1 MKKITILLLS
11 FLLVFSSVSFSD
23 AEESQHESS
32 GTLIEERFIG
42 LSRASASLN
51 ISSNTAKCKATAYA
65 NSSEYYLYVTLSLQ
79 KKNGNTWNTIASW
92 NGSGSGI
99 TGVVLSKTKSGL
111 VSGTYRCKAYV
122 RVYDSNGS
130 YVESTTVYSQ
140 SITI

>member
-11 FLLVFSSVSFSD
+11 FLLVFSSVSFSV

-79 KKNGNTWNTIASW
+79 KKNHNPNYDEVSHSATLRLQTK
-92 NGSGSGI
+92 GSIHI
-99 TGVVLSKTKSGL
+99 TSVTPSK
-111 VSGTYRCKAYV
+111 
-122 RVYDSNGS
+122 
-130 YVESTTVYSQ
+130 
-140 SITI
+140 